1 MESEFNLSG
10 RSYSSVGI
18 TGGISTGTTT
28 LKIQPQYSTPNLIRF
43 DEFEDRLE
51 FIYTEDPNIVY
62 SVFPPIRAEKRVFK
76 IIYSCVDG
84 KWNKS
89 EKIYGTIIPAIEE
102 DYEF

>member
-10 RSYSSVGI
+10 DSYGSVGFS
-18 TGGISTGTTT
+18 GGITGTTT
-28 LKIQPQYSTPNLIRF
+28 LKIEPQYSTPKFIRF

-51 FIYTEDPNIVY
+51 FIYTEKPNIVY

-89 EKIYGTIIPAIEE
+89 EKIYGTIIPATEE